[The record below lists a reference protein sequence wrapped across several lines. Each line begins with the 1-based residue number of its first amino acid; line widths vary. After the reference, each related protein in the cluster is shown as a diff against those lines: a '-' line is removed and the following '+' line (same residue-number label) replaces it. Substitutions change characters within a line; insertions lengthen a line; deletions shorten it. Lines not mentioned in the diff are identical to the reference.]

1 MVIEAEDP
9 IKPIHISISNTYKV
23 FDNLHML
30 WMCIW
35 MRPYY
40 ILVAPED
47 QAFGSE
53 LEFRATLRQQMTVKC
68 GD

>member
-23 FDNLHML
+23 VDNLQML

-47 QAFGSE
+47 KSFASE
-53 LEFRATLRQQMTVKC
+53 LEFWVTLRQQMTVKC